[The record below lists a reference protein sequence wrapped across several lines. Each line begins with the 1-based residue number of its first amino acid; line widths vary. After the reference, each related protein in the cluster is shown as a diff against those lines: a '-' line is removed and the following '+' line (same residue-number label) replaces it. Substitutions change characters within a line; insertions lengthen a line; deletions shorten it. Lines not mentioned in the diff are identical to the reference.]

1 MRTRLL
7 LLFSLLLGATSL
19 FAQGWTP
26 KTSFDYYDETPYWVN
41 LSVVPA
47 SPAAPDVTLAAFI
60 DGDCRAL
67 CDAPV
72 SGYYQ
77 LRVVGDLT
85 ADLNKDIV
93 FKAFAKE
100 GNNGPL
106 IYVFKTKGKFTGNG
120 VFGFPLTL
128 DLFQGIALPT
138 EINVAASLPTTYDL
152 SQHFT
157 YNFGNGGAS
166 TNVDLE
172 SALSFAWSPASSTS
186 IASISSGNMLTTT
199 STEGSTDMTL
209 TVTGTQYAG
218 FTQYSS
224 QATTTVNVSKMVVPV
239 SSLTFNPTF
248 ITVQLGD
255 VVLDKLAEQITVTVL
270 PENATDKGYS
280 WDFSGS
286 SEYIDPVSSMAFKAG
301 TTKIICKSNDQHV
314 STSFYVYIKEVSFKV
329 PDVIPVSMKE
339 EVEIPFVSWKDE
351 DDLFDPSLVSFEMQ
365 VPYYGNGDSIMKVR
379 IDDEGYIYLQGKYVG
394 DWAFQV
400 LYNGIPMETVGGDIM
415 GTAQVKAVLELP
427 GNGWSWRSICYTPG
441 GLQPADHVI
450 PLQENNANVPFMANV
465 VELRTQKDLL
475 YNDNGI
481 LYGAITKLDPM
492 EGMYKVR
499 INGTSSTRIDLGS
512 DAFVAATVDGIM
524 NFEQPIKKGYNW
536 MTYPY
541 DVDLEMNELAS
552 VVSENAVMDDQIIGQ
567 QGFATYDGNSWI
579 TSGGFKFEAGKG
591 YIYLSHKDTPYDIN
605 FNFSGI
611 PVCYQS
617 APTSAREMDFRPWK
631 VKNDGFI
638 DNMPAIIQIAGL
650 PGNGDYMVGAFVDGE
665 CRGEAKVGKDGL
677 TLISVPGKS
686 GEQVLFRIYNK
697 ENGEE
702 FTLDQT
708 IRCSVMAGRLSQP
721 LQFSAPDGITGI
733 NTVPV
738 VNQGKGQTVF
748 SLSGQ
753 RLAAPAKGVNVVNGK
768 KVIF

>member
-120 VFGFPLTL
+120 VFGFPLML

-172 SALSFAWSPASSTS
+172 STLSLAWSPASSTS
-186 IASISSGNMLTTT
+186 IASISSDNMLTTT
-199 STEGSTDMTL
+199 STEGSTNMTL

-218 FTQYSS
+218 FTQYLS
-224 QATTTVNVSKMVVPV
+224 QATTTVNVSKTVVPV
-239 SSLTFNPTF
+239 SSITFNPTSL
-248 ITVQLGD
+248 TVQLGD
-255 VVLDKLAEQITVTVL
+255 VVLDKLAEQVTVTVL

-314 STSFYVYIKEVSFKV
+314 SKSFYVYIKEVSFKV

-339 EVEIPFVSWKDE
+339 EVEIPFVNWKDE

-512 DAFVAATVDGIM
+512 DAFVAASVDGIM

-579 TSGGFKFEAGKG
+579 TSVGFKFEAGKG

-611 PVCYQS
+611 PACYQV
-617 APTSAREMDFRPWK
+617 APASAREMDFRPWK

-650 PGNGDYMVGAFVDGE
+650 PENGDYMVGAFVDGE

-702 FTLDQT
+702 FTFDQT

-738 VNQGKGQTVF
+738 VNQGKGQAVF